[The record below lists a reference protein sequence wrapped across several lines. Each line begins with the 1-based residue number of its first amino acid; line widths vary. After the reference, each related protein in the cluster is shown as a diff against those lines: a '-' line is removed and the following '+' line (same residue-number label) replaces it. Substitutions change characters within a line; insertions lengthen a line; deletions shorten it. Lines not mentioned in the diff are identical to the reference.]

1 MVLTATSLLAQAA
14 DRPDGSPLA
23 DDPKDMLVP
32 QGYIAGGF
40 SAPLSTAPG
49 RPAGGAYIK
58 LVQPTALAAK
68 GPDLYVADGGQRMLL
83 RIDTI
88 TQSVARLSELPP
100 LPGVRV
106 KAGPD
111 GSAYILRP
119 DRGEVEHLARDG
131 RRLAGFAATYE
142 ILQPTDL
149 IVEPTLNRVWIS
161 DAAGGVFAFHPSGRM
176 SEPLAGRGDG
186 FGDDYSAATLLAA
199 GRDRVVGIDPRCRCV
214 IEFDRDGLVIG
225 RFGENQLINPADLA
239 VDGHGRTWIVD
250 RGDRRLKVFDG
261 DRLLASLAAARL
273 GLVEITAIS
282 IDVYRAYISDAPG
295 GRVGIFAILPPSRR
309 AP

>member
-58 LVQPTALAAK
+58 LVQPAALAAK